1 MTALTQRAFAR
12 TFGGGGRVVV
22 AALATIVA
30 STLYYMVFGE
40 VYQHLRGGATATPDP
55 VAIAVQVGRNILVAA
70 VLATLL
76 HRLAITTRR
85 AALGVGALVWLGFQA
100 MAVLGSVIHEHY
112 PFGLYL
118 LHIGDAL
125 LTTLVMVL
133 ILGRRTGQT
142 ARTRFRPYR

>member
-1 MTALTQRAFAR
+1 MTQRTVAR
-12 TFGGGGRVVV
+12 TFGSGGRVLV
-22 AALATIVA
+22 AALATILA

-55 VAIAVQVGRNILVAA
+55 LAIAVQLGRNILVAA
-70 VLATLL
+70 VLAVLL
-76 HRLAITTRR
+76 HRLAINARR
-85 AALGVGALVWLGFQA
+85 AAIGVGALVWLGFQA

-125 LTTLVMVL
+125 LATLVMVL
-133 ILGRRTGQT
+133 VLVRRK
-142 ARTRFRPYR
+142 A